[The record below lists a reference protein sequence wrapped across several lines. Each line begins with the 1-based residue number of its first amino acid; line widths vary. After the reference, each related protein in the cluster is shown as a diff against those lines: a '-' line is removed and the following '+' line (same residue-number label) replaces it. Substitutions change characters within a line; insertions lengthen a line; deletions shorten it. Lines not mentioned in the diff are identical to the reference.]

1 MVDRGVAGQGRHTG
15 GRPEARGEVV
25 IRRTP
30 TGWRVEGS
38 FPALPTDTVDDL
50 GHALTLADLL
60 ADGTV
65 PGPRPP
71 RPADGLN
78 EVTRLRSSVRQ
89 LEHALS
95 SRVIVEQAIGVL
107 SERWR
112 VPPRDAFEQLRRV
125 TRSHG
130 LRIHDLA
137 KLVIASSTDPSV
149 ALPPELVPIR
159 KGEPPVPRQSPDPH
173 ARTGA
178 AEPER
183 RERRTR
189 RPGPEPV
196 PEARRAE
203 PVPEARLAEPVS
215 EVRRPGPESVH
226 ESRRPGPEP
235 VHESRRPGPEPVP
248 ESRAVSA
255 PAAAAPAPAS
265 VPAQVPATAPAPRA
279 PHGRH
284 ARVER

>member
-1 MVDRGVAGQGRHTG
+1 MVDRGVAEPGRHAG
-15 GRPEARGEVV
+15 GLPEAPRGEVV
-25 IRRTP
+25 IRRTS
-30 TGWRVEGS
+30 TGWRVEGA

-60 ADGTV
+60 AEGTV

-71 RPADGLN
+71 RPADGLD

-107 SERWR
+107 AERWR
-112 VPPRDAFEQLRRV
+112 VAPRDAFEQLRRV

-137 KLVIASSTDPSV
+137 KLVIESSTDPDV
-149 ALPPELVPIR
+149 VLPPELVPAR
-159 KGEPPVPRQSPDPH
+159 KAAPPEPRQSPDPR
-173 ARTGA
+173 ARSGRP
-178 AEPER
+178 EPVEPAER
-183 RERRTR
+183 RERRR
-189 RPGPEPV
+189 RERPDPATVAQNGAARAVAAPV
-196 PEARRAE
+196 PAPA
-203 PVPEARLAEPVS
+203 P
-215 EVRRPGPESVH
+215 
-226 ESRRPGPEP
+226 
-235 VHESRRPGPEPVP
+235 
-248 ESRAVSA
+248 VSA
-255 PAAAAPAPAS
+255 PVSAS
-265 VPAQVPATAPAPRA
+265 APAPRA